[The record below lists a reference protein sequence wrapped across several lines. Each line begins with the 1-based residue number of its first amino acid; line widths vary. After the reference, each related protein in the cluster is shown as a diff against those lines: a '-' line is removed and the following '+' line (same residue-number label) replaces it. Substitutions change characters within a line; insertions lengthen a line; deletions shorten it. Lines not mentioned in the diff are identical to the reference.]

1 MPSSHLMMEF
11 LHGPGWTSILHRSTV
26 PSEPGAG
33 GAIVSKILT
42 GLEVNPSPLQFIYSE
57 KATKFEEISILVLT
71 VHQLPTFGSGKNRV
85 NQIWWFNEEYLCV
98 SEICIKPIRA
108 NQGVVLMS

>member
-26 PSEPGAG
+26 PSETGAG

-57 KATKFEEISILVLT
+57 KATKFEGISTLVLMLINT
-71 VHQLPTFGSGKNRV
+71 PTSWLTLLLVLEKNV
-85 NQIWWFNEEYLCV
+85 L
-98 SEICIKPIRA
+98 IKFH
-108 NQGVVLMS
+108 V

>member
-33 GAIVSKILT
+33 GAIASQIFDSK
-42 GLEVNPSPLQFIYSE
+42 PFSFIYSE
-57 KATKFEEISILVLT
+57 KATKFEKISIIVLMLLSTPTSWVTQRLVN
-71 VHQLPTFGSGKNRV
+71 PTFGSGKNLV
-85 NQIWWFNEEYLCV
+85 NQISCLNEE
-98 SEICIKPIRA
+98 
-108 NQGVVLMS
+108 

>member
-1 MPSSHLMMEF
+1 MMEF

-26 PSEPGAG
+26 PSETGAG

-57 KATKFEEISILVLT
+57 KAAKFEKISILVLMLLSAQT
-71 VHQLPTFGSGKNRV
+71 SWLTLLLVLEKNM
-85 NQIWWFNEEYLCV
+85 L
-98 SEICIKPIRA
+98 IKSH
-108 NQGVVLMS
+108 V